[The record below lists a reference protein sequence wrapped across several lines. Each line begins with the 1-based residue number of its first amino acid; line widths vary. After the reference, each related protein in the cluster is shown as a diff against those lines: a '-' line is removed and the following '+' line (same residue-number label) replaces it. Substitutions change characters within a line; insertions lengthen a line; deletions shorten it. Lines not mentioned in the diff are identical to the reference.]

1 MTVVR
6 LNNGAVILSFL
17 TLVVACCFYPIDSLL
32 LYLPLLFLLLVD
44 SSARGN
50 TLADRFASSLRPL
63 ILPFVIVATV
73 RFVRE
78 IISMKTLLSRPNPSL
93 LVFILTNRRVRRI
106 RDVLLYSACLPSY
119 YSAFSIS
126 RGFFSLSASYV
137 IVFGLLCFMGLFGE
151 ETSLRLF
158 AAVGILLSLLQYVY
172 IRVKERESLKYI

>member
-32 LYLPLLFLLLVD
+32 FYLPLLFLLLVD
-44 SSARGN
+44 SSAQGN
-50 TLADRFASSLRPL
+50 TLADR
-63 ILPFVIVATV
+63 I
-73 RFVRE
+73 
-78 IISMKTLLSRPNPSL
+78 
-93 LVFILTNRRVRRI
+93 FILTNRRVRRI

-119 YSAFSIS
+119 YSAFFIS
-126 RGFFSLSASYV
+126 RGFFSLNESYV

>member
-44 SSARGN
+44 SSAQGN
-50 TLADRFASSLRPL
+50 TLADRIASSLRPL
-63 ILPFVIVATV
+63 ILPFVTVATV

-93 LVFILTNRRVRRI
+93 IVFILTNRRVRRI

-119 YSAFSIS
+119 
-126 RGFFSLSASYV
+126 
-137 IVFGLLCFMGLFGE
+137 
-151 ETSLRLF
+151 
-158 AAVGILLSLLQYVY
+158 
-172 IRVKERESLKYI
+172 